1 MKSLFFQ
8 TGFKRQLHMR
18 VELMKQGQ
26 TLGNH
31 IAVSQGKNVD
41 FSGHIPRAFLDG
53 KPRLF
58 NGSDRFGNV
67 GVKQSTV
74 FIERY
79 AVAVTVKEFHIQFA
93 FQLANGL

>member
-1 MKSLFFQ
+1 MLIFPDISPVRSL
-8 TGFKRQLHMR
+8 M
-18 VELMKQGQ
+18 
-26 TLGNH
+26 
-31 IAVSQGKNVD
+31 AS
-41 FSGHIPRAFLDG
+41 RASSM
-53 KPRLF
+53 
-58 NGSDRFGNV
+58 GSDRFGNV